1 MEPKD
6 FATLG
11 EVRQLKKTKYYTTF
25 RIIVLLISLPGIKSS
40 LFIKAKT
47 LVWS

>member
-11 EVRQLKKTKYYTTF
+11 EVRQLKKLSITQHF
-25 RIIVLLISLPGIKSS
+25 VLLSC
-40 LFIKAKT
+40 
-47 LVWS
+47 